1 VEEVEGMG
9 WDERDGEESGAV
21 GAEAAWASDMEGGGE
36 WNEAELRLRII
47 PIRGGLRRRLGETRA
62 AFADRLLQRQRL
74 LLATAAAGQSTTTT
88 WRATKQQQRRRR
100 QQRRL
105 DAASATT
112 IIDNLTR
119 QLRQYTHLYRVPA
132 GPVDAKYLTIYRI
145 RLSEVCRNF
154 GIVVR

>member
-1 VEEVEGMG
+1 MG

-74 LLATAAAGQSTTTT
+74 VLAGQATTTT

-100 QQRRL
+100 QHRRL
-105 DAASATT
+105 EAASATT

-119 QLRQYTHLYRVPA
+119 QLRQYTHLYRIPA
-132 GPVDAKYLTIYRI
+132 ARSMQNISRFI
-145 RLSEVCRNF
+145 A
-154 GIVVR
+154 